1 VKESVG
7 IKPDSFD
14 GQRSMAYSPAPLVSI
29 VYITYNQ
36 GKFALDALRSVL
48 AQTYPM
54 LDIII
59 LDDASPDGTADIIAA
74 ELAKN
79 RHRIDVRFIRN
90 DQNLGAGNNTRKGLA
105 LVEGEFIILFS
116 GDDVMLPTMVE
127 KMVQVWR
134 EADVSLVTANAYYI
148 DESGQELGRSFRNP
162 TQPYDEAFET
172 LARHCGNAVCFG
184 GAMGFERTLYD
195 TFGLPPD
202 YLGAS
207 DVMLP
212 FYAYL
217 AKGARFIPEPLLKYR
232 VTDRN
237 SSMTL
242 QYERTKNPRDKL
254 LIWEEDRYLHLAHA
268 LLMISEL
275 ERLTQADPSRFA
287 DIELRIRPLLTA
299 LMYERAKQ
307 MVDARMQLDDMG
319 VTFRSLAAS
328 LDYC

>member
-1 VKESVG
+1 
-7 IKPDSFD
+7 
-14 GQRSMAYSPAPLVSI
+14 MALNPLPLVSI
-29 VYITYNQ
+29 VYTTYKQ
-36 GKFALDALRSVL
+36 EQFARDAVRSVL

-74 ELAKN
+74 ELTKH

-105 LVEGEFIILFS
+105 LTEGELIILFS
-116 GDDVMLPTMVE
+116 GDDIMLPTMVE
-127 KMVQVWR
+127 KMVAVWR
-134 EADVSLVTANAYYI
+134 EAAVSLVTANVCYI
-148 DESGQELGRSFRNP
+148 DAAGQELGRLFRNP
-162 TQPYDEAFET
+162 TEPYDETFET
-172 LARHCGNAVCFG
+172 LARHCSNAVCFG
-184 GAMGFERTLYD
+184 AAMGFERSLYE
-195 TFGLPPD
+195 TFGWPPE

-242 QYERTKNPRDKL
+242 QYQRSKTALDKL

-275 ERLTQADPSRFA
+275 ERLRQSDPSRFT

-299 LMYERAKQ
+299 LVYERTKQ
-307 MVDARMQLDDMG
+307 MVDARIKLDEMS

>member
-1 VKESVG
+1 
-7 IKPDSFD
+7 
-14 GQRSMAYSPAPLVSI
+14 MTHYPAPLVSI
-29 VYITYNQ
+29 VYVTYEQ
-36 GKFALDALRSVL
+36 EKFALDALRSVL

-74 ELAKN
+74 ELAKHRN
-79 RHRIDVRFIRN
+79 RIDLRFIRN

-105 LVEGEFIILFS
+105 LTEGEFIIMFS
-116 GDDVMLPTMVE
+116 GDDIMLPTMVE
-127 KMVQVWR
+127 KMVAVWR
-134 EADVSLVTANAYYI
+134 EADASLVTANACYI
-148 DESGQELGRSFRNP
+148 DAAGRELGRFSHNP
-162 TQPYDEAFET
+162 TEPYDETFET
-172 LARHCGNAVCFG
+172 LARHGGNAVCFG
-184 GAMGFERTLYD
+184 AAMGFERSLYD
-195 TFGLPPD
+195 KFGLPPD

-207 DVMLP
+207 DIILP

-232 VTDRN
+232 ITGRN

-242 QYERTKNPRDKL
+242 QYERSKSPRDKL

-275 ERLTQADPSRFA
+275 ERLRQSDPSRYA
-287 DIELRIRPLLTA
+287 DIERRIRPLLTA
-299 LMYERAKQ
+299 SVYETASQ
-307 MVDARMQLDDMG
+307 MVEARIKLDDMG
-319 VTFRSLAAS
+319 VTFRSLAAG